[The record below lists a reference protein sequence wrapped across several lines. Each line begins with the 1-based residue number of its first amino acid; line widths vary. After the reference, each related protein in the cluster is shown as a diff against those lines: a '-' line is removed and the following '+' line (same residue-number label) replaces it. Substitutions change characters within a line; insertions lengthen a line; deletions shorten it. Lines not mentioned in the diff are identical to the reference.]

1 MRFSDSFKTANL
13 GLRHAKMRSF
23 LTMLGIVIG
32 IASVIL
38 LMSIGD
44 SAQQLILNQVKG
56 IGSNLIFILPGG
68 TGSSRTA
75 APASAQGIVIKT
87 LVQSDVDALKR
98 EASVQSVAPEV
109 RGLTR
114 AVSDLNDTTGAYE
127 GVTAD
132 FFVVRNLNI
141 AQGYAFTKSDVDA
154 YNRVAVIGST
164 LAKTLFADRN
174 PIGKTFRLKDVTF
187 RVIGILDKE
196 GLGPGGIDQD
206 NGIIIPITVAQK
218 QLLGINYYA
227 FITVQSKDV
236 YSIDFAKERVSSVLR
251 QNHKITDS
259 AKDDFTIHTQQD
271 ALTLLGSI
279 TSIMTLFLTA
289 IASISLVVG
298 GIGIMNIMLVSVVE
312 RTKEIGLRKALG
324 ATNRDIMQ
332 QFLIE
337 SILLTFI
344 GGVVGVLVGSFLTG
358 VVYLVLVKFTTIAW
372 VFSLPLKSV
381 LLAVGVSTLTGL
393 VFGIYPARQA
403 ARQDPIESLRYE

>member
-1 MRFSDSFKTANL
+1 M
-13 GLRHAKMRSF
+13 
-23 LTMLGIVIG
+23 
-32 IASVIL
+32 
-38 LMSIGD
+38 
-44 SAQQLILNQVKG
+44 
-56 IGSNLIFILPGG
+56 
-68 TGSSRTA
+68 
-75 APASAQGIVIKT
+75 
-87 LVQSDVDALKR
+87 
-98 EASVQSVAPEV
+98 
-109 RGLTR
+109 
-114 AVSDLNDTTGAYE
+114 
-127 GVTAD
+127 
-132 FFVVRNLNI
+132 
-141 AQGYAFTKSDVDA
+141 
-154 YNRVAVIGST
+154 
-164 LAKTLFADRN
+164 
-174 PIGKTFRLKDVTF
+174 TF

>member
-1 MRFSDSFKTANL
+1 M
-13 GLRHAKMRSF
+13 
-23 LTMLGIVIG
+23 
-32 IASVIL
+32 
-38 LMSIGD
+38 
-44 SAQQLILNQVKG
+44 
-56 IGSNLIFILPGG
+56 
-68 TGSSRTA
+68 
-75 APASAQGIVIKT
+75 
-87 LVQSDVDALKR
+87 
-98 EASVQSVAPEV
+98 
-109 RGLTR
+109 
-114 AVSDLNDTTGAYE
+114 
-127 GVTAD
+127 
-132 FFVVRNLNI
+132 
-141 AQGYAFTKSDVDA
+141 
-154 YNRVAVIGST
+154 
-164 LAKTLFADRN
+164 
-174 PIGKTFRLKDVTF
+174 GKTFRLKDVTF

-358 VVYLVLVKFTTIAW
+358 VVYLVLVKFTTIA
-372 VFSLPLKSV
+372 
-381 LLAVGVSTLTGL
+381 
-393 VFGIYPARQA
+393 
-403 ARQDPIESLRYE
+403 

>member
-1 MRFSDSFKTANL
+1 M
-13 GLRHAKMRSF
+13 
-23 LTMLGIVIG
+23 
-32 IASVIL
+32 
-38 LMSIGD
+38 
-44 SAQQLILNQVKG
+44 
-56 IGSNLIFILPGG
+56 
-68 TGSSRTA
+68 
-75 APASAQGIVIKT
+75 
-87 LVQSDVDALKR
+87 
-98 EASVQSVAPEV
+98 
-109 RGLTR
+109 
-114 AVSDLNDTTGAYE
+114 
-127 GVTAD
+127 
-132 FFVVRNLNI
+132 
-141 AQGYAFTKSDVDA
+141 
-154 YNRVAVIGST
+154 
-164 LAKTLFADRN
+164 
-174 PIGKTFRLKDVTF
+174 
-187 RVIGILDKE
+187 IGILDKE

-358 VVYLVLVKFTTIAW
+358 VVYLVLVKFTTIA
-372 VFSLPLKSV
+372 
-381 LLAVGVSTLTGL
+381 
-393 VFGIYPARQA
+393 
-403 ARQDPIESLRYE
+403 

>member
-1 MRFSDSFKTANL
+1 M
-13 GLRHAKMRSF
+13 
-23 LTMLGIVIG
+23 
-32 IASVIL
+32 
-38 LMSIGD
+38 
-44 SAQQLILNQVKG
+44 
-56 IGSNLIFILPGG
+56 
-68 TGSSRTA
+68 
-75 APASAQGIVIKT
+75 
-87 LVQSDVDALKR
+87 
-98 EASVQSVAPEV
+98 
-109 RGLTR
+109 
-114 AVSDLNDTTGAYE
+114 
-127 GVTAD
+127 
-132 FFVVRNLNI
+132 
-141 AQGYAFTKSDVDA
+141 
-154 YNRVAVIGST
+154 
-164 LAKTLFADRN
+164 
-174 PIGKTFRLKDVTF
+174 
-187 RVIGILDKE
+187 IGILDKE